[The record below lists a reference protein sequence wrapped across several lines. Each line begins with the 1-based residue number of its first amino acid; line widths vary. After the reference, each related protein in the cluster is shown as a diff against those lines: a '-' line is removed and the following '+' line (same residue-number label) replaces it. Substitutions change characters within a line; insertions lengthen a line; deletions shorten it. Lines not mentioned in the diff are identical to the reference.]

1 MKKII
6 FKISIIAIFSGVMLN
21 KANAQNDADPA
32 VTSCSFA
39 NSPIQIGQ
47 ETFLCI
53 FVTNAGFTTNVASGS
68 IGLQIT
74 LPVTAEY
81 KSYPES
87 IAAISGDYAGKFN
100 WTYNSTTKVFT
111 GTLNSDILPGDGG
124 MILFN
129 VKGNQTGNSI
139 PSAADLLLLNP
150 PAYPNDNNTNNDL
163 AASMSVTS
171 GTLPI
176 SLLSFNAVKQTN
188 AVKLNWE
195 TSTEI
200 NSNYFDVLASSNG
213 VNWKSIGTVKAAGNS
228 SIKQQYLFTD
238 NAPVKGMNYYRLKM
252 VDIDAKF
259 GYSLTRTV
267 GFSTGSTLT
276 IQPNPTTDR
285 VYITSDDIANIKYV
299 AVYSSEGK
307 LMNVVNNFATGNSID
322 MQTYAPGVYLLK
334 IIYKDDHTETE
345 RIVKK

>member
-6 FKISIIAIFSGVMLN
+6 LKISIVVILLGVMLN
-21 KANAQNDADPA
+21 TANAQNDADPA
-32 VTSCSFA
+32 VTSCGFA
-39 NSPIQIGQ
+39 NSPIQIGE
-47 ETFLCI
+47 ETFLCV

-68 IGLQIT
+68 IGLRIT

-81 KSYPES
+81 KAFPES
-87 IAAISGDYAGKFN
+87 TASISGDYASKFN
-100 WTYNSTTKVFT
+100 WIYNSITKEFT

-124 MILFN
+124 LILIN
-129 VKGNQTGNSI
+129 VKGNQPGNTI
-139 PSAADLLLLNP
+139 FSAADLLLLNP
-150 PAYPNDNNTNNDL
+150 PSYPNDNNTNNELD
-163 AASMSVTS
+163 ASMGVTS

-176 SLLSFNAVKQTN
+176 SLLSFNAVKQSNT
-188 AVKLNWE
+188 VKLNWE

-228 SIKQQYLFTD
+228 SIKQQYNFTD

-267 GFSTGSTLT
+267 GFSTSSAIT
-276 IQPNPTTDR
+276 IQPNPTADR
-285 VYITSDDIANIKYV
+285 VYITSDNIANIKYV

-307 LMNVVNNFATGNSID
+307 LMNVINNFATGNSID
-322 MQTYAPGVYLLK
+322 MQAYAPGVYLLK
-334 IIYKDDHTETE
+334 IMYKDGHTETE